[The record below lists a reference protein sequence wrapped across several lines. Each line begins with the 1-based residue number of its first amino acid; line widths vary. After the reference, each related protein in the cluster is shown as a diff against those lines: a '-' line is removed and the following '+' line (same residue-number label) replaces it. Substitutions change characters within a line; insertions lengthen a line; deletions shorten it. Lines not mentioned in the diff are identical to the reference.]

1 MIVVESKKKSLE
13 AINLDYPDAIIIDM
27 TNQGEGGWIKLS
39 PLYPHGGI
47 PVPFSDGYFSETV
60 EGVWQG
66 LKVFE
71 HEGVSLKPM
80 RIMSMRGIN
89 RSGKKLGACL
99 GYQKGMESE
108 ELLNEVDARKQI
120 YIPVYEWLLENRCKN
135 LVQKLREY
143 SSTYVVVLLDNETN
157 SDIEDTKK
165 PLSSASL
172 IVNFIVSRLT
182 EEEKDEWKKQAEEN
196 TRLSKLKKSEHKAA
210 QKRAVEDAAAKEI
223 ENRQK
228 HDEAMIKNNPS
239 QYNPLWLREQ
249 IQAGKKISFLQFVR
263 HLAPMEKINKACLS
277 QWYACR
283 FEVDGVKYNSAEQ
296 YVMAEKARILGD
308 EELRNQIL
316 AMRDALAITE
326 LAKKHLNKAS
336 ESWDKQLFD
345 VAVKG
350 NFAKFD
356 QNETL
361 RNFLLETKD
370 RILVVTNP
378 YDLVWGVGLTEGM
391 REIQNPDLWPGC
403 NLWGFALMEVRDQ
416 LRVSLHENCSDLF
429 TKEGSLTSKDAGE
442 VQVTTAAS
450 DASNDKQ
457 IKTTKPM
464 RHYFKEKPLQFG
476 ATFQEQRA
484 ILKQV
489 FADTVEIVECGAY
502 ETKTGVMVELLDDKA
517 MRDGSVLYQQELPMA
532 GTTDYDGVTSVKVL
546 EQDCIVAAKGLL
558 DRGYNPAVLN
568 LASSWSPGGGVVQGS
583 RAQEESIFRRTN
595 LYRSLYQFAHGGKP
609 DMFATKPEPIDLKKT
624 PHYKEH
630 LDYHFGGIYTP
641 GATVFR
647 ATNFE
652 LFQKPFQMSFI
663 TVAAIKEPVL
673 TPTGHLTDADE
684 DQTRDKIRTIFR
696 IGLKHGHDCLV
707 LGALGC
713 GAYGNPPADVAKLFH
728 EVIEENEFR
737 DKYKMLVFAIIG
749 QKCYLP
755 FKNEF

>member
-13 AINLDYPDAIIIDM
+13 SLNLDYPDAIIIDM

-89 RSGKKLGACL
+89 RSGKKLGACF

-157 SDIEDTKK
+157 SDIENSKK
-165 PLSSASL
+165 ALSPASL
-172 IVNFIVSRLT
+172 IVRYIVARLS
-182 EEEKDEWKKQAEEN
+182 EAEREEWKEQAEMNKE
-196 TRLSKLKKSEHKAA
+196 LSKQRKA
-210 QKRAVEDAAAKEI
+210 QKKTEQKKVAEKFTSEGDLSFKNAEGGKLI
-223 ENRQK
+223 E
-228 HDEAMIKNNPS
+228 
-239 QYNPLWLREQ
+239 
-249 IQAGKKISFLQFVR
+249 
-263 HLAPMEKINKACLS
+263 LAPE
-277 QWYACR
+277 
-283 FEVDGVKYNSAEQ
+283 
-296 YVMAEKARILGD
+296 
-308 EELRNQIL
+308 
-316 AMRDALAITE
+316 
-326 LAKKHLNKAS
+326 AK
-336 ESWDKQLFD
+336 
-345 VAVKG
+345 
-350 NFAKFD
+350 
-356 QNETL
+356 
-361 RNFLLETKD
+361 
-370 RILVVTNP
+370 
-378 YDLVWGVGLTEGM
+378 
-391 REIQNPDLWPGC
+391 
-403 NLWGFALMEVRDQ
+403 
-416 LRVSLHENCSDLF
+416 
-429 TKEGSLTSKDAGE
+429 
-442 VQVTTAAS
+442 
-450 DASNDKQ
+450 NDKSTNE
-457 IKTTKPM
+457 KKLMTKF
-464 RHYFKEKPLQFG
+464 FKEKPLPVVR
-476 ATFQEQRA
+476 TPQEVRTA
-484 ILKQV
+484 LKQV
-489 FADTVEIVECGAY
+489 FAETVEIVEGGGY
-502 ETKTGVMVELLDDKA
+502 ETKTGVIVELPNDKA
-517 MRDGSVLYQQELPMA
+517 MREGTVLYQHELPIA
-532 GTTDYDGVTSVKVL
+532 GETGYEGKTSIKVL
-546 EQDCIVAAKGLL
+546 EQDCIVVAKGMLE
-558 DRGYNPAVLN
+558 RGYNPAVLN

-647 ATNFE
+647 ASNFE

-673 TPTGHLTDADE
+673 TPTGHLTDADK
-684 DQTRDKIRTIFR
+684 DQTRDKIRTILR

-713 GAYGNPPADVAKLFH
+713 GAYGNPPADVARLFH
-728 EVIEENEFR
+728 EVIEEDEFR
-737 DKYKMLVFAIIG
+737 DKYKMLAFAITG
-749 QKCYLP
+749 QRCFAP
-755 FKNEF
+755 FKKEFE